1 MRGARRGVR
10 RSASPLPTHGKSGS
24 WGLPH
29 TSAATPSR
37 RVTLGCAS
45 ERRISPSRTKSARSC
60 APIGSL
66 NFFTAH
72 GTCQQAVG
80 SAPRPARPPSSRP
93 NTRRRHGGW
102 AQGAWRLRP
111 SKPPATLW
119 QKCPPQAATAH
130 GGHRAS
136 VSASPPAPTPLASAK
151 QRAPLWQAAGMRG
164 LMGQNARRQAARG
177 VMRRGPCQERAPAW
191 RRAPWA
197 RAQSRSPRAGR
208 RLCQIHGPA

>member
-1 MRGARRGVR
+1 M
-10 RSASPLPTHGKSGS
+10 
-24 WGLPH
+24 
-29 TSAATPSR
+29 
-37 RVTLGCAS
+37 TLGCAS

-72 GTCQQAVG
+72 GTCQPAVG
-80 SAPRPARPPSSRP
+80 SAPRPVRPPCSRP
-93 NTRRRHGGW
+93 NARRRDGGW

-111 SKPPATLW
+111 SKPPVTLW

-136 VSASPPAPTPLASAK
+136 VSTSPSAPTPLASAR
-151 QRAPLWQAAGMRG
+151 QQYGVRDAACPISTGWGTRRVHLVRG
-164 LMGQNARRQAARG
+164 GGEGGARPAVASSWTASGVSWGRMRG
-177 VMRRGPCQERAPAW
+177 VMRRGPCQGRAPAW
-191 RRAPWA
+191 QRAPWA

-208 RLCQIHGPA
+208 RLCQIHGPV